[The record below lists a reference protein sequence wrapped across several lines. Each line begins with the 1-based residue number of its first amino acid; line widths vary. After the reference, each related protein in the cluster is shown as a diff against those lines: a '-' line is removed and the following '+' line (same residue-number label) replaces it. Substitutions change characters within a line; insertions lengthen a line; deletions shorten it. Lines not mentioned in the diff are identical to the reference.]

1 MFRFGD
7 GTPFPLRENFIE
19 TLVAAVDC
27 CVAIYQAEAR
37 VDEHHARQR
46 EAQRQ
51 AAEELRQLE
60 ALHGIIEKAV
70 APLIAGKGK
79 GGGASAQAAARIVE
93 ATSTI
98 IRNSRTGVAK
108 RRDTATHE
116 VLSPSALE
124 GVPAALGQFFCHHQ
138 LPRTEWSAHWR
149 VSAEGEATTELIAR
163 ATRELELLFR
173 GTPAADSFWARPVPM
188 AELFGGPVTA
198 TVEAGK
204 GRPRQI
210 RLDPTTLT
218 EVQVGPGREG
228 MLLRDSPRR
237 GSAGYHILMPRAGEA
252 APLVVV
258 LDKNDQSRGQPF
270 YLDAVSAAAVLGV
283 WRGLEREVPSLV
295 ASRQELAAARLAGRD
310 VSEIEH
316 PGQLAEAI
324 LMPLAPLVREMRM
337 RSRVPGELILKR
349 DLGADRR
356 EEMFVPRQVL
366 WNKLA
371 RLSPR
376 HRQLFEAIGLSN
388 EVTHEFVARVSQKS
402 ERPRGRPLFAG
413 AEPAP
418 ERADLPTVESFGFER
433 DPDLIEQRREPSRV
447 PRTPPPPPAP
457 AARLPA
463 ETTAVETTGE
473 EGVSEVELTH
483 PRGEDPEVSEVSVVS
498 GIIERATA

>member
-7 GTPFPLRENFIE
+7 GSPFPLRENFIE

-51 AAEELRQLE
+51 AAEELRRLE
-60 ALHGIIEKAV
+60 SLHGIIEKAV
-70 APLIAGKGK
+70 APLSAGKGQRAS
-79 GGGASAQAAARIVE
+79 ASAQAAARILE
-93 ATSTI
+93 AAATI
-98 IRNSRTGVAK
+98 IKNSRSGVAK

-124 GVPAALGQFFCHHQ
+124 GVPAALAQFFVHHQ
-138 LPRTEWSAHWR
+138 LPRTEWHAHWR
-149 VSAEGEATTELIAR
+149 VDPEGEASAELIAR
-163 ATRELELLFR
+163 ATREIELLFR
-173 GTPAADSFWARPVPM
+173 GKPAADSFWSRPVPM

-204 GRPRQI
+204 ARARQI

-228 MLLRDSPRR
+228 MLLRESPRR
-237 GSAGYHILMPRAGEA
+237 GSAGYHILMPRTGEA

-270 YLDAVSAAAVLGV
+270 YLDATSAAAVMGV

-295 ASRQELAAARLAGRD
+295 ASRQELMAARLSGRD
-310 VSEIEH
+310 VSELEH

-349 DLGADRR
+349 DLAADRR

-366 WNKLA
+366 WNKLSA
-371 RLSPR
+371 LSPR

-388 EVTHEFVARVSQKS
+388 EVTREFVARVSQKS
-402 ERPRGRPLFAG
+402 DRVRPRAPL
-413 AEPAP
+413 AEPSTDGF
-418 ERADLPTVESFGFER
+418 ADLIDAPR
-433 DPDLIEQRREPSRV
+433 DSARM
-447 PRTPPPPPAP
+447 PRTPPPPAP
-457 AARLPA
+457 PPMRPSGDS
-463 ETTAVETTGE
+463 TTVETTGE
-473 EGVSEVELTH
+473 EGVSEVELTN
-483 PRGEDPEVSEVSVVS
+483 PRGEDAEPEVSEVSVVS
-498 GIIERATA
+498 GIIERATG